1 MKVKKILKN
10 NKVIINILIQL
21 DFHNKKKILLKS

>member
-1 MKVKKILKN
+1 MKIKKILKN
-10 NKVIINILIQL
+10 KKVIINILIQL

>member
-21 DFHNKKKILLKS
+21 DFHNKKKFF